1 MSKYVDYLCK
11 VWGRLHF
18 SEDTD
23 MNKVIEKLEQG
34 YLPSELC
41 DDSEL
46 GFQEFEFLVDS
57 EEYLSPSENQDC
69 HTIEVWEDIDDR
81 ETYTNLVW
89 DNVNKRK
96 QY

>member
-41 DDSEL
+41 DDPEL
-46 GFQEFEFLVDS
+46 GFQEFELLVNS
-57 EEYLSPSENQDC
+57 EEYLSPQENQGRQ
-69 HTIEVWEDIDDR
+69 TIEIYDDIDNPNPWQ
-81 ETYTNLVW
+81 ELIW